1 MMERIAIYLFVT
13 SSYLLPSLTLNL
25 FSPTRVQQYP
35 IQHSVVKV
43 NFAGS
48 ETKKRN
54 MLLVLSLLS
63 LKTEAWLCILSAKEH
78 LQWHY
83 VFIS

>member
-25 FSPTRVQQYP
+25 FSPKRVQQYL

-48 ETKKRN
+48 ETK
-54 MLLVLSLLS
+54 
-63 LKTEAWLCILSAKEH
+63 TKE
-78 LQWHY
+78 
-83 VFIS
+83 IC